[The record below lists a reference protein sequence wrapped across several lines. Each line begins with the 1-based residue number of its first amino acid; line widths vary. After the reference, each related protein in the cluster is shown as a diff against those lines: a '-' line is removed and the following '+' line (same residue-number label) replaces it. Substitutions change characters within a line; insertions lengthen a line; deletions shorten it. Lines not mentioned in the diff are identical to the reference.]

1 MPQKL
6 SAINYIKNNVRRVVV
21 LTVSLGL
28 SFVLVY
34 LTQFMLSTTEES
46 FKRIVFQNTR
56 KMQVMSFA
64 GKTTLGIDAD
74 NMGDEEFIAAY
85 IEKNRAVVE
94 ELKKNEG
101 VKDAWYGKVIYCLI
115 TAAVGQ
121 MTYEM
126 PLVEKEKIPEILKH
140 FEAELIGGR
149 LPEQPGEVVLDNL
162 SMKNNGY
169 VIGSYFNERNYD
181 KDYKIVGV
189 IECDTY
195 FGCGIPYKDWA
206 AGGMVVVLSEG
217 IEDMAEVLAGFGVNV
232 KENFD
237 TVVDMKWGKKFL

>member
-140 FEAELIGGR
+140 FEAELIGGGCLNSR
-149 LPEQPGEVVLDNL
+149 
-162 SMKNNGY
+162 
-169 VIGSYFNERNYD
+169 ER
-181 KDYKIVGV
+181 
-189 IECDTY
+189 
-195 FGCGIPYKDWA
+195 W
-206 AGGMVVVLSEG
+206 
-217 IEDMAEVLAGFGVNV
+217 
-232 KENFD
+232 
-237 TVVDMKWGKKFL
+237 FLIICR

>member
-126 PLVEKEKIPEILKH
+126 PLVEKEKIPEILQH

-195 FGCGIPYKDWA
+195 FGCGFRIRIGRRGEWLLCCPRALKIWRRCLR
-206 AGGMVVVLSEG
+206 GSVSM
-217 IEDMAEVLAGFGVNV
+217 
-232 KENFD
+232 
-237 TVVDMKWGKKFL
+237 

>member
-1 MPQKL
+1 M
-6 SAINYIKNNVRRVVV
+6 V

-115 TAAVGQ
+115 TS
-121 MTYEM
+121 
-126 PLVEKEKIPEILKH
+126 PPS
-140 FEAELIGGR
+140 F
-149 LPEQPGEVVLDNL
+149 
-162 SMKNNGY
+162 
-169 VIGSYFNERNYD
+169 
-181 KDYKIVGV
+181 
-189 IECDTY
+189 
-195 FGCGIPYKDWA
+195 
-206 AGGMVVVLSEG
+206 
-217 IEDMAEVLAGFGVNV
+217 
-232 KENFD
+232 
-237 TVVDMKWGKKFL
+237 